1 MKFRFKNLPNDLKLL
16 VYFFI
21 LVFIT
26 WVIFEPIKLSW
37 SDDPF
42 QKVVLAPLGEEPFKF
57 LLALILCCSL
67 VVGGFGKKK
76 LRRFAF
82 TDAFIYGFVP
92 FTIIAAILFGI
103 SEGKINNAILHF
115 SISSIGAILLV
126 WTYQKVKDKNWK
138 ISHKVLAMFS
148 TIGIPMFLHSVSNQ
162 YANISVANNKPE
174 FEYLVTIARY
184 LKDNTPLSGQP
195 QYVLVLF
202 WVACFVLIVYILK
215 LGGIRW
221 KKK

>member
-1 MKFRFKNLPNDLKLL
+1 
-16 VYFFI
+16 
-21 LVFIT
+21 
-26 WVIFEPIKLSW
+26 
-37 SDDPF
+37 
-42 QKVVLAPLGEEPFKF
+42 VVLAPLGEEPFKF
-57 LLALILCCSL
+57 LLAFILCCSL
-67 VVGGFGKKK
+67 VVGGLRKKK
-76 LRRFAF
+76 LRRIAFAN
-82 TDAFIYGFVP
+82 AFIYGFIP
-92 FTIIAAILFGI
+92 FTIVASILFGI

-184 LKDNTPLSGQP
+184 LKDNTSLSGQP

-215 LGGIRW
+215 LGGIR
-221 KKK
+221 